1 MARAGFCNQ
10 CGENVWLAQDGSCPR
25 GHAADQISNV
35 YEASPPAPQ
44 PQPQPQAPYVPSPAP
59 YGPQPAP
66 YGPSAA
72 PYGPQPP
79 KKSHAGVIIAIVA
92 VILVGML
99 FICGI
104 LAAIAVPIFTAS
116 KASAQRRACFANQ
129 RNIIAATKAYEADH
143 NQLPA
148 TLNDLVKDN
157 LLDPIP
163 VCPGGG
169 TYEWDATK
177 GQVSCTV
184 HGSIGMS
191 AGPSTEAS
199 PSP

>member
-25 GHAADQISNV
+25 GHAADQISNA
-35 YEASPPAPQ
+35 YEAGPPVPPAQPQ
-44 PQPQPQAPYVPSPAP
+44 PQPQPQAPYIPSPAP
-59 YGPQPAP
+59 YGSVPT
-66 YGPSAA
+66 
-72 PYGPQPP
+72 PYGPQPQ
-79 KKSHAGVIIAIVA
+79 KKSHAGVVVAIVA

-116 KASAQRRACFANQ
+116 KASAQRRVCFANQ

-143 NQLPA
+143 NQLPT
-148 TLNDLVKDN
+148 TLNDLVKDH
-157 LLDPIP
+157 LLDSMP
-163 VCPGGG
+163 VCPNGG

-184 HGSIGMS
+184 HGAIGMS
-191 AGPSTEAS
+191 AGPSTESS

>member
-35 YEASPPAPQ
+35 YEADPPAPQ
-44 PQPQPQAPYVPSPAP
+44 APQQAPYVPTPTP
-59 YGPQPAP
+59 YGPV
-66 YGPSAA
+66 SA

-92 VILVGML
+92 AVLVMF

-104 LAAIAVPIFTAS
+104 LAAIAIPVFYGAKNS
-116 KASAQRRACFANQ
+116 GQQKACFANQ
-129 RNIIAATKAYEADH
+129 RNIIAAAEAYETDH
-143 NQLPA
+143 GQLPT

-157 LLDPIP
+157 LLDSIPI
-163 VCPGGG
+163 CPGGG

-177 GQVSCTV
+177 GRVRCTV
-184 HGSIGMS
+184 HGAIGIDAS
-191 AGPSTEAS
+191 PSTESSSS
-199 PSP
+199 P